1 MKTVLKVL
9 KYIALSILV
18 FLACVCISVF
28 IQTKTKPNKI
38 PAIFGYK
45 PFIVM
50 SGSME
55 AELYKGDLVVVKD
68 VDKKTI
74 KKSDIIAFRDKKN
87 HVVTHRIVE
96 VINDNGKKAFITK
109 GDNNDTTD
117 VGAVYLNNI
126 EGKYV
131 FKIAKAGNVL
141 LVLQKPMTLFI
152 MLTVILIIGIVWIMI
167 GNNKLSKEERKEL
180 EELRNQKKKK

>member
-131 FKIAKAGNVL
+131 FKIAKVGNVL